1 MKITTDISKNID
13 WVIRKGAYNS
23 FTITFTQSGSAFN
36 ISSYVFTLNLK
47 KIGDDT
53 NVVQLTEADAEIT
66 NGGATGILTIV
77 LDETNSN
84 LLNVNTYYYELKYV
98 VATKNYTLL
107 QGSAQVNSQFN
118 FEDVETTLSIAVNLL
133 GNNLDAAVTLAS
145 GSGSGTSIQFQDEG
159 VNLGN
164 NEADTVDFVGAGV
177 TATRTADKIT
187 VTIPGS
193 SATAWGSITGTLS
206 DQTDLNTALGLKAP
220 LASPPFTG
228 TPTAP
233 TAALGTSTT
242 QIATTA
248 FVQTE
253 IEIIKNLQQIGGM
266 GLM

>member
-1 MKITTDISKNID
+1 MSVQIDIVRQVVEVQI
-13 WVIRKGAYNS
+13 V
-23 FTITFTQSGSAFN
+23 
-36 ISSYVFTLNLK
+36 
-47 KIGDDT
+47 DDQ
-53 NVVQLTEADAEIT
+53 VVQVAIWDGVSILDDGDLVGTTRIIDFVAGT
-66 NGGATGILTIV
+66 NTTV
-77 LDETNSN
+77 
-84 LLNVNTYYYELKYV
+84 
-98 VATKNYTLL
+98 
-107 QGSAQVNSQFN
+107 SAQKVGSKIIVTVNS
-118 FEDVETTLSIAVNLL
+118 T
-133 GNNLDAAVTLAS
+133 AS
-145 GSGSGTSIQFQDEG
+145 GGTSIQFQDEG

-193 SATAWGSITGTLS
+193 SAAAWGSITGTLS

-266 GLM
+266 GLSM